1 MVLRLIKA
9 VYGTKQGGRIWYE
22 EISEKLGTMGYQC
35 TEADHAVF
43 MHGRGDTSIIALYV
57 DDITM
62 AGTNLKAINQDKES
76 LKRFYKMTNLGDLS
90 WILSMH
96 VVHDHAE
103 GWISISQ
110 EKYSN
115 DVLERLGKADCQPMV
130 TPMLAG
136 EHLAKVSAPEVDVKS
151 YQSMVGALMYSM
163 LGTWP
168 DLAFVVGSLGRHS
181 VRPGVE
187 HQHALECTLHYLCG
201 TSDYSL
207 TFQCGTPKG
216 TELVGYVD
224 TDWASNVNDR
234 KSTSGF
240 VFMLGGA
247 AVSWGS
253 KKQTLVTLSSTEVE
267 YIAAAHAAKEAIWLR
282 CLLPKLRESL
292 KLPTTL
298 FINNQSAMVI
308 AQNPEFHNRM
318 KHIEVQYHFLQQV
331 VDDGEIHLEYLPT
344 REQIVDILT
353 KGLSREKHK
362 VFVRKMG
369 LCHHI

>member
-1 MVLRLIKA
+1 
-9 VYGTKQGGRIWYE
+9 
-22 EISEKLGTMGYQC
+22 MGYQR

-43 MHGRGDTSIIALYV
+43 TRSGGDTSIIALYV

-76 LKRFYKMTNLGDLS
+76 LKRFYEMTDLGDLS
-90 WILSMH
+90 WILGMH
-96 VVHDHAE
+96 VVRDRAE

-115 DVLERLGKADCQPMV
+115 DVLERLGKADCRPMV
-130 TPMLAG
+130 TPVLAG

-151 YQSMVGALMYSM
+151 YQSAVGALMYSM
-163 LGTWP
+163 LGTRP
-168 DLAFVVGSLGRHS
+168 DLAFAVGSLGRHS
-181 VRPGVE
+181 ARPGVE
-187 HQHALECTLHYLCG
+187 HQRALERTLRYLRG
-201 TSDYSL
+201 TSGYSL
-207 TFQCGTPKG
+207 TFQRGTLKG

-224 TDWASNVNDR
+224 ADWASDVNDR

-253 KKQTLVTLSSTEVE
+253 KKQTSVALSSTEVE
-267 YIAAAHAAKEAIWLR
+267 YIAAAHAVKEAIWLR
-282 CLLPKLRESL
+282 CLLTELGESL

-298 FINNQSAMVI
+298 FIDNQSAMAI
-308 AQNPEFHNRM
+308 ARNPEFHDRT
-318 KHIEVQYHFLQQV
+318 KHIEVRYHFLRQV

-344 REQIVDILT
+344 GEQIADVLT
-353 KGLSREKHK
+353 KGLSREKHE

-369 LCHHI
+369 LRRHI